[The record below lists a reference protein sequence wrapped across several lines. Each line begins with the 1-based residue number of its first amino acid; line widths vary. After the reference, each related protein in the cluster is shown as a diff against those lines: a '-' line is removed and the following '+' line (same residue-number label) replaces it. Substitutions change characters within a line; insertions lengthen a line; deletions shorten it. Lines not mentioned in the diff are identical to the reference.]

1 MSLLAGLADKLVGGL
16 ASSVVDIVK
25 TYWPPD
31 LSPEKKAEMTLA
43 IERLAIEKERDVN
56 AAIDAAER
64 RLTDRIAVLE
74 GTASD
79 LRAVPIIGPMMLFLR
94 GLQRPIW
101 GYGTLYVDVMWFS
114 GRWSSFTPT
123 QESTLWVINF
133 LVLGFLFGERA
144 LQNVVPLVSELMKQR
159 TTK

>member
-16 ASSVVDIVK
+16 AGSIVDVVK
-25 TYWPPD
+25 TYWPPE
-31 LSPEKKAEMTLA
+31 LSPEQKAEMTVA

-56 AAIDAAER
+56 NAIEAAER
-64 RLTDRIAVLE
+64 RLTERIALLE

-79 LRAVPIIGPMMLFLR
+79 LRAVPWIGPAVLFLR

-101 GYGTLYVDVMWFS
+101 GYATLYVNLMWFS
-114 GRWSSFTPT
+114 GKWGSLSQT
-123 QESTLWVINF
+123 QESAIWIINF

-144 LQNVVPLVSELMKQR
+144 IQNVAPLLTELMHRKN
-159 TTK
+159 KP